1 MIRNLAMTV
10 FLLALVLT
18 AAACGGTPPQPG
30 PALVTEQAP
39 PPPQPTAAY
48 PAPEVVQATPSAPPV
63 EQPYPAPTQMA
74 VEPVTPA
81 ATVEPVATVTPGVSD
96 IAALVNGQPIS
107 MAEYQRELTRARAF
121 FISQGMADPN
131 TEEGREFL
139 AQVGRQLLEQQLITD
154 VLMEQAAQRLGIT
167 VSDEEVQAAVEAAF
181 KDMGGEQALQDLL
194 ASQGMTRE
202 EFLKQ
207 QRTLL
212 LAQALQEQV
221 IGQIGSTAEQV
232 HARLIFVKT
241 EAEAQKAMAR
251 VRAGED
257 FAKVAREMSQAASS
271 AESGGDLGWFPRGI
285 MPPELDAVA
294 FTLEPG
300 QISHIIPTADG
311 YNILQIL
318 ERDPNR
324 PLSEEQ
330 VQTLLAQASEK
341 FQAWLE
347 AERAKADVKIFVE
360 Q

>member
-1 MIRNLAMTV
+1 
-10 FLLALVLT
+10 
-18 AAACGGTPPQPG
+18 
-30 PALVTEQAP
+30 
-39 PPPQPTAAY
+39 
-48 PAPEVVQATPSAPPV
+48 
-63 EQPYPAPTQMA
+63 MA
-74 VEPVTPA
+74 VEPATPAGTVEPA
-81 ATVEPVATVTPGVSD
+81 ATAVPGVLD
-96 IAALVNGQPIS
+96 IAATVNGQPIS

-131 TEEGREFL
+131 TEEGRQFL
-139 AQVGRQLLEQQLITD
+139 AQVGRQLLEQQLIAD
-154 VLMEQAAQRLGIT
+154 VLMEQAARRLGIT

-221 IGQIGSTAEQV
+221 IGQVGPTAEQV
-232 HARLIFVKT
+232 HARLISVKT

-257 FAKVAREMSQAASS
+257 FAQVAREMSQAASS
-271 AESGGDLGWFPRGI
+271 AEGGGDLGWFPRGI
-285 MPPELDAVA
+285 MPPEFDAVV

-300 QISHIIPTADG
+300 QISPIIPTADG
-311 YNILQIL
+311 YHILQVL
-318 ERDPNR
+318 ERDPHR
-324 PLSEEQ
+324 PLSEEHL
-330 VQTLLAQASEK
+330 QTLLAQASEK

-347 AERAKADVKIFVE
+347 AERAKADVKIFIE